1 MSRAEELL
9 KQINKRIESLDVG
22 DTPGN
27 LYDPI
32 YYIMKLGGKRLRP
45 LLTLLSYELFS
56 GSVPEEMIDPAL
68 KLGNAVLASAG
79 RDEGF

>member
-32 YYIMKLGGKRLRP
+32 YYIMKLGGKARQ
-45 LLTLLSYELFS
+45 TA
-56 GSVPEEMIDPAL
+56 DHL
-68 KLGNAVLASAG
+68 KTAG
-79 RDEGF
+79 RFCHAKQWAPQAYARAEQLRRMPTGLL